1 MNNKE
6 IYNEFKKQVAVYKF
20 EQEYKENK
28 RTNVYP
34 LKKDIKEWRKY
45 FMKKRIVQTV
55 ATLIVTIT
63 LGMTVYAGVTGNL
76 NFKNMGLLKVSE
88 NFDSKKIE
96 VKKTIENDYVKI
108 IIEDV
113 ARDSAYLIVEYR
125 ILPKEK
131 ALKEMGNVEYDK
143 DWGYRIG
150 IANRVWIN
158 EQIPQMTNFTTE
170 KISDEEYK
178 CSQVINIM
186 NFDEENIHLK
196 LWLENFYIGMYTKEK
211 GVKINKMVE
220 MDIALNDID
229 KQKTIAQEQKI
240 DQNTKVILEK
250 VENSSFETYIRLKR
264 ITENITWKDYN
275 ENIEYYRFKV
285 ASIENDTIA
294 SNCYDIG
301 KKVYKNEKL
310 IEDFSELK
318 DNDIVKVEN
327 MYAVILGEQTN
338 FKKLKVM
345 QTKSTFFSDRTNEE
359 KEAYYNAKWYPLKDG
374 EQQYEATNNNG
385 GTFSINKITID
396 DDNIFFYFDKK
407 GIFGETSYI
416 DLRVNNGTMNYIC
429 PVKIEEKGLT
439 SDENKITFNR
449 NLFGSAG
456 LGIKDGM
463 LDDLSKVEF
472 TMLFGDVDQII
483 GDPLIIDIPEQTNE
497 KVKIDNIKIN
507 DTKSEIYIYKNT
519 TSVPIYDD
527 NSIEAKSIEKEE
539 KEFSFEIDSYENNIL
554 NNVNNIILQGD
565 YYDIKAKENANEFKQ
580 EMENYFKEKNIQ
592 FEIKELKS
600 GEIVTK

>member
-1 MNNKE
+1 
-6 IYNEFKKQVAVYKF
+6 
-20 EQEYKENK
+20 
-28 RTNVYP
+28 
-34 LKKDIKEWRKY
+34 
-45 FMKKRIVQTV
+45 
-55 ATLIVTIT
+55 
-63 LGMTVYAGVTGNL
+63 
-76 NFKNMGLLKVSE
+76 
-88 NFDSKKIE
+88 
-96 VKKTIENDYVKI
+96 
-108 IIEDV
+108 
-113 ARDSAYLIVEYR
+113 
-125 ILPKEK
+125 
-131 ALKEMGNVEYDK
+131 
-143 DWGYRIG
+143 
-150 IANRVWIN
+150 
-158 EQIPQMTNFTTE
+158 
-170 KISDEEYK
+170 
-178 CSQVINIM
+178 
-186 NFDEENIHLK
+186 
-196 LWLENFYIGMYTKEK
+196 
-211 GVKINKMVE
+211 
-220 MDIALNDID
+220 
-229 KQKTIAQEQKI
+229 
-240 DQNTKVILEK
+240 
-250 VENSSFETYIRLKR
+250 
-264 ITENITWKDYN
+264 
-275 ENIEYYRFKV
+275 
-285 ASIENDTIA
+285 
-294 SNCYDIG
+294 
-301 KKVYKNEKL
+301 
-310 IEDFSELK
+310 
-318 DNDIVKVEN
+318 

-429 PVKIEEKGLT
+429 PVKVEEKGLT

>member
-1 MNNKE
+1 
-6 IYNEFKKQVAVYKF
+6 
-20 EQEYKENK
+20 
-28 RTNVYP
+28 
-34 LKKDIKEWRKY
+34 
-45 FMKKRIVQTV
+45 
-55 ATLIVTIT
+55 
-63 LGMTVYAGVTGNL
+63 
-76 NFKNMGLLKVSE
+76 
-88 NFDSKKIE
+88 
-96 VKKTIENDYVKI
+96 
-108 IIEDV
+108 
-113 ARDSAYLIVEYR
+113 
-125 ILPKEK
+125 
-131 ALKEMGNVEYDK
+131 MGNVEYDK

-429 PVKIEEKGLT
+429 PVKVEEKGLT